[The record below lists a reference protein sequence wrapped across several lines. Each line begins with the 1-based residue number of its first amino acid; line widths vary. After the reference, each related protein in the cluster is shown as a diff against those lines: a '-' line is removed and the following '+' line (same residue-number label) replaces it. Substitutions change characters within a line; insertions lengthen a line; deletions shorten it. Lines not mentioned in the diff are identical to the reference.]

1 MRTSFISTATL
12 LNTPRAGMSRLQAE
26 FDKANSETARGRYND
41 VGLELGYRTGLTLDL
56 RQEVSNLQAQKGRN
70 ALTSIRLD
78 STYQALSRMR
88 TDGEAF
94 LALTVP
100 GKLTDTSGSVV
111 AQTAAT
117 KLTTLVGEMNS
128 ATSGQYLFGGINTSQ
143 RPIADYE
150 GSPQSL
156 AKTAFLQAFQTE
168 FGFPRGQQP
177 DSGNITAAQMEHFL
191 SNNGPYAALFAD
203 PQWGATWSSA
213 SNVTVSS
220 EIARNEVVTTSVT
233 ANAQSLR
240 QLAMVYTLGSD
251 IGLAGL
257 SPATQSVVYDKMR
270 TLANSATLGV
280 KDIQADLGVVQSRLA
295 TVETAQTAQE
305 NILTNGFGSL
315 ENVDLEEVA
324 TRSQNLEALL
334 KVSYSLTSRVSRLS
348 LMDYV

>member
-1 MRTSFISTATL
+1 MRTSYISTATL
-12 LNTPRAGMSRLQAE
+12 LNTPRANMARIQADL
-26 FDKANSETARGRYND
+26 DKANSESARGRYAD
-41 VGLELGYRTGLTLDL
+41 VGLELGYRTGLSLDL
-56 RQEVSNLQAQKGRN
+56 RQAVKDLQAQKERN
-70 ALTSIRLD
+70 SLTSIRLD
-78 STYQALSRMR
+78 STYQALGRMR

-100 GKLTDTSGSVV
+100 GKLTDTSASVV

-117 KLTTLVGEMNS
+117 KLTTLIGEMNA
-128 ATSGQYLFGGINTSQ
+128 ATSGQYLFGGINTAQ

-150 GSPQSL
+150 GTPQSP
-156 AKTAFLQAFQTE
+156 AKTAFLNAFQAE

-177 DSGNITAAQMEHFL
+177 ESGNITAAQMQHFL
-191 SNNGPYAALFAD
+191 SDNGPYAALFAD
-203 PQWGATWSSA
+203 PRWGATWSSA
-213 SNVTVSS
+213 SDVNIRS
-220 EIARNEVVTTSVT
+220 EIARNEVVPTSVS

-257 SPATQSVVYDKMR
+257 SPAAQSVVYDKMR

-280 KDIQADLGVVQSRLA
+280 KDVQADLGVVQSRLA
-295 TVETAQTAQE
+295 TVETAQAAQE

>member
-1 MRTSFISTATL
+1 MRTSYISTATL
-12 LNTPRAGMSRLQAE
+12 LNTPRANMARIQGEL
-26 FDKANSETARGRYND
+26 DKATAESGRGRYAD
-41 VGLELGYRTGLTLDL
+41 IGLELGYRTGLSLDL
-56 RQEVSNLQAQKGRN
+56 RQEVSNLQAQKERN
-70 ALTSIRLD
+70 GLTTIRLD
-78 STYQALSRMR
+78 STYHALDRMR

-111 AQTAAT
+111 AQTAST
-117 KLTTLVGEMNS
+117 KLTTLIGELNA

-150 GSPQSL
+150 GTPQSA
-156 AKTAFLQAFQTE
+156 AKTEFLKAFQAE

-177 DSGNITAAQMEHFL
+177 ESSNITAAQMQNFL
-191 SNNGPYAALFAD
+191 SDNGRYAALFAD
-203 PQWGATWSSA
+203 PQWGATWSAA
-213 SNVTVSS
+213 SDVNMRS
-220 EIARNEVVTTSVT
+220 EIARNEVVTTSVS
-233 ANAQSLR
+233 ANTQSLR
-240 QLAMVYTLGSD
+240 QLAMAYTLGSD

-257 SPATQSVVYDKMR
+257 SPAAQSVVYDKMR

-280 KDIQADLGVVQSRLA
+280 KDVQADLGVVQARLE
-295 TVETAQTAQE
+295 TVERARAAQE

-315 ENVDLEEVA
+315 ENVDLEEVSV
-324 TRSQNLEALL
+324 RSQNLEALL